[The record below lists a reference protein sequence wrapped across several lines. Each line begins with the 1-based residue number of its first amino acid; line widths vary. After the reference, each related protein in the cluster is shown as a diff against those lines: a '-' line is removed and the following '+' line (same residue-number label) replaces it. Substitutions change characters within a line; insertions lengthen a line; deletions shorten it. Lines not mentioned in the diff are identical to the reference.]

1 MVNGTHTKSQ
11 LISLLTRT
19 NARLVKR
26 QGSIAFYRIGR
37 QYLRVVLDGDKF
49 KVTSEKSC
57 AC

>member
-1 MVNGTHTKSQ
+1 MEGAYTKSQ

-26 QGSIAFYRIGR
+26 AGSTAYYRIGR

>member
-1 MVNGTHTKSQ
+1 MEGTHTKSQ

-26 QGSIAFYRIGR
+26 QGSTAYYRIGR
-37 QYLRVVLDGDKF
+37 QYLRVVSDGDKL
-49 KVTSEKSC
+49 KVTVEESC